1 MSGFPARSTSRQ
13 KRSGNA
19 AALLA
24 RKVDRAGNETAKLIT
39 FTLHL
44 QSAADAELVA
54 EQKWHRVFRLT
65 SRSQI
70 SRISSNMSIDNMGLL
85 FMVIISHYKIEC
97 GK

>member
-1 MSGFPARSTSRQ
+1 MSGLPARSTSRQ

-39 FTLHL
+39 FIFHL
-44 QSAADAELVA
+44 RNAADAELA
-54 EQKWHRVFRLT
+54 AKQKWHRVFRLT
-65 SRSQI
+65 SRSRI
-70 SRISSNMSIDNMGLL
+70 FRISSNMSIDNMGLL
-85 FMVIISHYKIEC
+85 FMVIISHYKMKC